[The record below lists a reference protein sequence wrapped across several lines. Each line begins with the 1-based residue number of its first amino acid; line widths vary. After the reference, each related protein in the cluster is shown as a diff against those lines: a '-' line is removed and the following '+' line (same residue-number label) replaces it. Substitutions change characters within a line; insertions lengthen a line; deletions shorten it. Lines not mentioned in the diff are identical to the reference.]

1 MTSRAL
7 LALNAGSSSLKFAIF
22 EDSEALALLARGQ
35 IEDLDRHPL
44 LKVRDI
50 QNGSSVTRPFSE
62 TRFESVLAELL
73 DWVDGHLADCR
84 LTAVGH
90 RIVHGGAR
98 WILPQVV
105 TPELLH
111 GLEALTPLA
120 PLHQPHNLLPIR
132 AIAVARPDLKQV
144 ASFDT
149 AFHHTIPAV
158 ATRFALP
165 RDYEAKGVRRY
176 GFHGLSY
183 EYVSGRLLEV
193 APDIAQKKVV
203 VAHLGNGASLC
214 ALQAGRSMDTTMG
227 FSALDGLV
235 MGTRCGA
242 LDPGVVLYLTQS
254 LGLSPN
260 SVSDL
265 LYKQSG
271 LLGVSGISSD
281 MRELLASSDPRA
293 SEAVELFVFHVSR
306 QIAAL
311 AATLGGLDAL
321 VFTAGIGENS
331 AEIRRR
337 VGAAA
342 YWLGVNIDESSNLAR
357 KSVISTL
364 DSGVKVFVIPTDEE
378 LVIARHTRR
387 ALQHV

>member
-183 EYVSGRLLEV
+183 EYVSGQLLEV
-193 APDIAQKKVV
+193 APDIAQKKVI

-260 SVSDL
+260 LVSDL

-293 SEAVELFVFHVSR
+293 SEAIELFVFHVSR

-342 YWLGVNIDESSNLAR
+342 YWLGVNIDESSNLAD
-357 KSVISTL
+357 KSVISAL